1 MAVRCEVD
9 TLLLADPTNARSTVN
24 VGVAHPTP
32 AEESAFG
39 KLYIIAEIESGERV
53 NQEIIAALQE
63 EVRSSYYHST
73 DLSTE
78 TAFENALQRGNTR
91 LHTFITAGVTGWI
104 ERFNAV
110 IAVVKNETVSFSAVG
125 RMHAFLFRGNHILDI
140 LGQGGVEEK
149 RNPLKLFSS
158 VLNGHVQPDD
168 RLLLSTSSLLDF
180 FSQEKLKRM
189 IVGDLP
195 SDTIA
200 KIEQALLANP
210 TPVAFAA
217 VLFAWLPVTAP
228 ATPPLATPLTG
239 LPPQVASAPLR
250 SMEELVE
257 KERATERLLSPR
269 LMPNI
274 TSGLRAGVSWLQS
287 YFRTRI
293 LRKPPRRRIQHTLQS
308 TTRYTH
314 DSAIRSFFRILER
327 IGVRFLLILFSI
339 PRGVRRLIGRERQV
353 RSEITQLPVRTTNNA
368 RRFIQW
374 LRNLSRL
381 QQLLFLAGL
390 VVLFILS
397 QSVINA
403 RSQQK
408 QQLHGQAVEAA
419 VRQIEDNV
427 SRATAALTYDDYDG
441 ATRLLDESDSLLVKL
456 PNRKKGEKSRRFDL
470 ESKINAVRILTR
482 RIQTPELKTVAELTD
497 ALSGTTPNS
506 LTLTGSSLIV
516 STDQAGRLL
525 RITTAD
531 GKITTVESGVPRVR
545 FTVPL
550 DTQTILLITEQ
561 NTVSELSL
569 KNNAVR
575 PLTISFLNAD
585 RHLVAGATFQS
596 RLYLLDTKNNAL
608 LRSNRAGTS
617 FGPTDQWLKDAKAD
631 VRSGTS
637 LAVDGS
643 IYVATG
649 SSVEKYAAGVRNNQQ
664 LAAIDPALNAPTQI
678 WTNDS
683 SKLLYVLEPT
693 AARLVIFDKAS
704 RALRAQYVADQFKL
718 ARGFAVD
725 ERANLIYVMV
735 GDSVVKFTPS

>member
-1 MAVRCEVD
+1 MPGLRCEVD

-24 VGVAHPTP
+24 VGVSQPTP
-32 AEESAFG
+32 VEESAFG
-39 KLYIIAEIESGERV
+39 KLYFIVEIESGERG

-73 DLSTE
+73 ELSAE
-78 TAFENALQRGNTR
+78 TALENALQRGNTR

-104 ERFNAV
+104 EHFNAI

-125 RMHAFLFRGNHILDI
+125 RMHTFLFRGNHILDI
-140 LGQGGVEEK
+140 LGKSGLEEK
-149 RNPLKLFSS
+149 RNPLKIFSS
-158 VLNGHVQPDD
+158 VMNGHVQPDD
-168 RLLLSTSSLLDF
+168 RLLFSTSSLLDF

-189 IVGDLP
+189 IVDDLP

-200 KIEQALLANP
+200 KIEQTLLANP

-217 VLFAWLPVTAP
+217 ALFAFLPDVAPVT
-228 ATPPLATPLTG
+228 TPLATPLTSS
-239 LPPQVASAPLR
+239 PPHVASAPLR

-274 TSGLRAGVSWLQS
+274 TSGLRQSVDWLQS
-287 YFRTRI
+287 FFRTRI
-293 LRKPPRRRIQHTLQS
+293 LQKPPRRRVQRTLQS
-308 TTRYTH
+308 TTRFTR
-314 DSAIRSFFRILER
+314 DSKIRSFFRILER
-327 IGVRFLLILFSI
+327 IGVRLLLVIFSI
-339 PRGVRRLIGRERQV
+339 PRGIRRLIGQERQV

-381 QQLLFLAGL
+381 QQLLFLTGL

-408 QQLHGQAVEAA
+408 QSLRGQEAQAA

-427 SRATAALTYDDYDG
+427 SRASAALTYDDYDG
-441 ATRLLDESDSLLVKL
+441 AKRLLDESSSLLAKL
-456 PNRKKGEKSRRFDL
+456 PNRKKDDKSQRSDL
-470 ESKINAVRILTR
+470 EAKINDVRILTR
-482 RIQTPELKTVAELTD
+482 RLRTPELKTVAELTD
-497 ALSGTTPNS
+497 ALSGAAPNG
-506 LTLTGSSLIV
+506 LTLTGTSLVV
-516 STDQAGRLL
+516 STDKAGKLL
-525 RITTAD
+525 RIATTD
-531 GKITTVESGVPRVR
+531 GKITTVEQDVPRVR
-545 FTVPL
+545 FTIPL
-550 DTQTILLITEQ
+550 DAQTLLLLTEQ
-561 NTVSELSL
+561 DTISELSL

-608 LRSNRAGTS
+608 LRSNRTGTS

-631 VRSGTS
+631 VRSGS
-637 LAVDGS
+637 GLAVDGS
-643 IYVATG
+643 IYVAAG
-649 SSVEKYAAGVRNNQQ
+649 SNVEKYTAGIRDNQR
-664 LAAIDPALNAPTQI
+664 LSAIEPALRAPTQI
-678 WTNDS
+678 WTNDR
-683 SKLLYVLEPT
+683 SKLLYVFEP
-693 AARLVIFDKAS
+693 AEARLVVFDKAS
-704 RALRAQYVADQFKL
+704 RALRAQYAADQFKL

-725 ERANLIYVMV
+725 ERANLIYVV
-735 GDSVVKFTPS
+735 GGDSIVKFTP